1 MLKMQLHLKITV
13 MKNGIKFGLIIGILS
28 GVWILILHYAG
39 VYEKAFPVSDKANWL
54 EYVSIIIPFAGLY
67 LGIKNF
73 RDNINGGRM
82 EFFEGIFEGFKI
94 MVVGGVVTAF
104 FATVYISYVNKNIEM
119 DFMGRIGAAG
129 VIGILFTLAIS
140 LLLMNK
146 QRNL

>member
-1 MLKMQLHLKITV
+1 
-13 MKNGIKFGLIIGILS
+13 MKNAIKFGLIIGILS
-28 GVWILILHYAG
+28 GIWILILHFAG
-39 VYEKAFPVSDKANWL
+39 IYEKAYPVSDSTNWL
-54 EYVSIIIPFAGLY
+54 EYVSIVIPFAGLF

-94 MVVGGVVTAF
+94 LVVGGVIAAF
-104 FATVYISYVNKNIEM
+104 FSTVYINYVNTDIKM
-119 DFMGRIGAAG
+119 DFMGRIAGAG
-129 VIGILFTLAIS
+129 LIGILFTLVIS

>member
-1 MLKMQLHLKITV
+1 
-13 MKNGIKFGLIIGILS
+13 MKNAIKFGLIIGILS
-28 GVWILILHYAG
+28 GIWIMIMHFAG
-39 VYEKAFPVSDKANWL
+39 IYEKAYPVSDGTNWL
-54 EYVSIIIPFAGLY
+54 EYASIIIPIVGLY

-94 MVVGGVVTAF
+94 LVVGGVVAAF
-104 FATVYISYVNKNIEM
+104 FSTIYIFYVNKNIEM
-119 DFMGRIGAAG
+119 DFMGRIGGAG
-129 VIGILFTLAIS
+129 LVGILFTLAIS

>member
-1 MLKMQLHLKITV
+1 
-13 MKNGIKFGLIIGILS
+13 MKNAIKFGLIIGIVS
-28 GVWILILHYAG
+28 GIWIMILHLAG
-39 VYEKAFPVSDKANWL
+39 VYEKAYPVSDRTSWL
-54 EYVSIIIPFAGLY
+54 EYVSIIIPFIGLY

-94 MVVGGVVTAF
+94 LIVGGVIAAF
-104 FATVYISYVNKNIEM
+104 FATIYIFYVNKTIEM
-119 DFMGRIGAAG
+119 DFMARISGAG
-129 VIGILFTLAIS
+129 LVGILFTLVIS